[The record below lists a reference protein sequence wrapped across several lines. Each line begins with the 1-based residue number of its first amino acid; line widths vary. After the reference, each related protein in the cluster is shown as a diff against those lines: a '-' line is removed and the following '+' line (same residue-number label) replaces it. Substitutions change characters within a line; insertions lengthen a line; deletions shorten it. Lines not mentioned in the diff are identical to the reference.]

1 MFPVENLLWSDSENQ
16 FNLLFILCG
25 GVKYC
30 LFFWVFFLLGANV
43 NCQAKDKATPLL
55 IAAQEGH
62 TECVELLLAS
72 GADANLYCNED
83 NWQLPIHAAAEMG
96 HKK

>member
-1 MFPVENLLWSDSENQ
+1 M
-16 FNLLFILCG
+16 
-25 GVKYC
+25 
-30 LFFWVFFLLGANV
+30 LGANV

-62 TECVELLLAS
+62 TECLELLLAS
-72 GADANLYCNED
+72 GADANLYCNKD

-96 HKK
+96 HKKWVIKKAFRQKVPVIKTGSRERK